1 MSDEETRIRIQRHKE
16 MEDEA
21 VRLALEGRWEEAE
34 KLNEQ
39 ILEQDPND
47 VEALNRRGKAL
58 LELRRYDESHTA
70 YERSLELDPYNRIA
84 RKNRDRLA
92 ALLSSAAAQVLA
104 AETEREQIL
113 PDLFISESGKSAVV
127 PLHGIAPKSV
137 LQRMSRGEAV
147 RLEPLGQMV
156 AVKTE
161 DGVTLG
167 RLDPRIGRRLAEFI
181 QVGNRYAAAIAE
193 LDESG
198 IKVFIRE
205 THQHPRLAGRLSFP
219 PLATAPGE
227 TARPYIR
234 DLGLHLE
241 ALEAEL
247 ADDEEE
253 EEEEEEVEEE
263 EDVAAVEEEDLTI
276 EEEDLGEEPPEEE
289 GFEEDIEEEI

>member
-1 MSDEETRIRIQRHKE
+1 MSDEESQIRMQRHKE
-16 MEDEA
+16 MEDKA
-21 VRLALEGRWEEAE
+21 VKLALEGRWEEAE
-34 KLNEQ
+34 QLNRQ
-39 ILEQDPND
+39 ILEREPDN

-70 YERSLELDPYNRIA
+70 YARSLELDPYNRIA

-92 ALLSSAAAQVLA
+92 ALLSSAAAQVAA

-127 PLHGIAPKSV
+127 PLHGIAPQAV

-147 RLEPLGQMV
+147 RLEPMGQMV
-156 AVKTE
+156 VVKTE

-181 QVGNRYAAAIAE
+181 QIGNRYAAAIAE
-193 LDESG
+193 IDESG

-205 THQHPRLAGRLSFP
+205 THQHARLVGRLSFP
-219 PLATAPGE
+219 PLSTAAGKVVP
-227 TARPYIR
+227 PYVR
-234 DLGLHLE
+234 DLGLQLQE
-241 ALEAEL
+241 VFEPEL
-247 ADDEEE
+247 VEEE
-253 EEEEEEVEEE
+253 EEEEEEEAEEE
-263 EDVAAVEEEDLTI
+263 EDAGMEEEELTI
-276 EEEDLGEEPPEEE
+276 EEDDLGEEPTEEE